1 MPSINAIK
9 QRRGVVMN
17 MKQAMK
23 AMNLVSTAKLRKARE
38 RWGNTLPFLEG
49 VDKIMLDA
57 AKSPLT
63 AENIFVRRRDTLH
76 KNAGYIVIAS
86 DRGKCGSYNIN
97 ICKAVI
103 EHAGTRGSNALI
115 LPVGS
120 RGLDYFLSQS
130 MNIHRVLGGMP
141 EAPSYE
147 DAEAI
152 GRQILAD
159 FCTDNKAFGELDE
172 IYIAFTKYRTV
183 LNLEPVIVPVLPI
196 SLRFGNEPGIS
207 IKTNTKTNTETSIE
221 TSTKGF
227 FPDAEP
233 SEMEY
238 DPDVDSF
245 LGYMAPMYLNVQ
257 IYGAM
262 LESAL
267 CEQAARMVATD
278 TATNNADELIE
289 SLTLLYNRQRQGII
303 TQEITE
309 IVSGASALT

>member
-1 MPSINAIK
+1 MPSVNAIK

-23 AMNLVSTAKLRKARE
+23 AMNLVATAKLRKSRE

-49 VDKIMLDA
+49 TDNIMLDA

-63 AENIFVRRRDTLH
+63 ASNIYVQERNKPH
-76 KNAGYIVIAS
+76 KNTGYIVLTS

-97 ICKAVI
+97 ICKAVLA
-103 EHAGTRGSNALI
+103 HANAHGKSALI
-115 LPVGS
+115 LPVGA
-120 RGLDYFLSQS
+120 RGMDFFVSQS
-130 MNIHRVLGGMP
+130 QNVHRFLGSMS

-147 DAEAI
+147 EAEAI
-152 GRQILAD
+152 GAQVLED
-159 FCTDNKAFGELDE
+159 FCGESRAADAVNKTRAPKTTEIVGEIDE
-172 IYIAFTKYRTV
+172 LYIAYTRYHTV
-183 LNLEPVIVPVLPI
+183 LNLEPIVRPVLPI
-196 SLRFGNEPGIS
+196 GLRLSEEPDMDF
-207 IKTNTKTNTETSIE
+207 ETD
-221 TSTKGF
+221 
-227 FPDAEP
+227 PP
-233 SEMEY
+233 EMEY

-262 LESAL
+262 LEAAL

-278 TATNNADELIE
+278 TAVNNAEELIE
-289 SLTLLYNRQRQGII
+289 NLTLQFNRQRQGII

>member
-1 MPSINAIK
+1 MPSIKAIK
-9 QRRGVVMN
+9 QRRTVVIN

-23 AMNLVSTAKLRKARE
+23 AMNLVATAKLRKSRE

-49 VDKIMLDA
+49 TDNIMLDA
-57 AKSPLT
+57 AKSPAT
-63 AENIFVRRRDTLH
+63 AGNIYVREREKPH
-76 KNAGYIVIAS
+76 KNTGYIVLTS

-97 ICKAVI
+97 ICKAVLA
-103 EHAGTRGSNALI
+103 HASAHGKTALI
-115 LPVGS
+115 LPVGT
-120 RGLDYFLSQS
+120 RGTEFFVSNSQ
-130 MNIHRVLGGMP
+130 NIHRQLGSLP

-152 GRQILAD
+152 GTQVLAEFD
-159 FCTDNKAFGELDE
+159 GELDE
-172 IYIAFTKYRTV
+172 VYVAYTRYHTV
-183 LNLEPVIVPVLPI
+183 LNLEPTIKPVLPI
-196 SLRFGNEPGIS
+196 GLRFAEEPEAID
-207 IKTNTKTNTETSIE
+207 
-221 TSTKGF
+221 
-227 FPDAEP
+227 DAEP
-233 SEMEY
+233 AEMEY

-262 LESAL
+262 LEAAL

-278 TATNNADELIE
+278 TATNNAEELIE
-289 SLTLLYNRQRQGII
+289 SLTLLFNRQRQGII